1 MCVCTI
7 MCKEPENYV
16 NSGGTLAGLRNILT
30 LVAQV
35 LGRGVS
41 IIATCV
47 LARAPCVQLTLWGA
61 VACPAVEAGPS
72 APQVISLTHSRACVV
87 ETTAVRKRR

>member
-1 MCVCTI
+1 MCVCTVV
-7 MCKEPENYV
+7 CKQPDNYV
-16 NSGGTLAGLRNILT
+16 NCGGTLAGLRNILT

-47 LARAPCVQLTLWGA
+47 LARAPRVQLTLWGA

-72 APQVISLTHSRACVV
+72 ALQVISLTHSRACVM
-87 ETTAVRKRR
+87 EMTAARKR